1 MLKLISFVSCFYNV
15 ATKKFKTTLV
25 AHILFL
31 LNDCYFRGMQKA
43 PSGGEFSFH
52 TNTWDTVIFST
63 FEYEEEVSTG

>member
-15 ATKKFKTTLV
+15 ATRKFKTILV

-43 PSGGEFSFH
+43 PSEGEFIFH
-52 TNTWDTVIFST
+52 SNT
-63 FEYEEEVSTG
+63 